1 MCHLG
6 REVVLL
12 TELQTLGILGSDITG
27 TIPTEVGL
35 LTKLT
40 NLGMVENRLTGTL
53 PSELGALTRLD
64 SLSFYSNLLSGTIPA
79 EVCALEVS
87 CVKACAGLDRS
98 ELISNTN
105 DLVISCL

>member
-12 TELQTLGILGSDITG
+12 IELQTLGILGSDITG

-40 NLGMVENRLTGTL
+40 NLGMVENRLTGT

-64 SLSFYSNLLSGTIPA
+64 SLSLYSNLLSGTIPA

-87 CVKACAGLDRS
+87 CMKACAGLDS
-98 ELISNTN
+98 NELISNTN